1 MDDGRTPTQEEQNL
15 ADLAAA
21 FNNHQVTDE
30 EGQLV
35 EETTNQ
41 ETATDETNSFEE
53 AATSEKTEEQE
64 ETSTQ
69 DEETESETEL
79 AVDEKGKRYIPEKR
93 LKKETAKR
101 REAERKAAE
110 LEARLKRQQ
119 PTGQIATPTQQ
130 PVQPTTPIEDVETE
144 VLFSKYPQ
152 FDPESTEYSEGLDKL
167 GLEIYRGNPGIS
179 RLKAARLAIERAK
192 QITSD
197 SAKIVAEARAVKS
210 QQSDQGITS
219 RVTSRQATQIDP
231 DKMTLQ
237 EKEEW
242 LKANG
247 MW

>member
-1 MDDGRTPTQEEQNL
+1 MDNGRIPSQEEQNL

-21 FNNHQVTDE
+21 FSNHQITDD
-30 EGQLV
+30 EGQLAEV
-35 EETTNQ
+35 TADQ
-41 ETATDETNSFEE
+41 DTATDETNSFEE
-53 AATSEKTEEQE
+53 TATAEKPAEEE
-64 ETSTQ
+64 SVSQ
-69 DEETESETEL
+69 DEETSDENEL

-101 REAERKAAE
+101 REAERQAE
-110 LEARLKRQQ
+110 ELRQQ
-119 PTGQIATPTQQ
+119 LQQQTPVRQEAVTFTQ
-130 PVQPTTPIEDVETE
+130 PSSPAADVETE

-152 FDPESTEYSEGLDKL
+152 FDPESGEYSKGLDRL
-167 GLEIYRGNPGIS
+167 GSEIYRANPGIS
-179 RLKAARLAIERAK
+179 RLRAARLAIERAK
-192 QITSD
+192 ELTQD

-219 RVTSRQATQIDP
+219 RVVSRGATQVNP
-231 DKMTLQ
+231 DSMSLS